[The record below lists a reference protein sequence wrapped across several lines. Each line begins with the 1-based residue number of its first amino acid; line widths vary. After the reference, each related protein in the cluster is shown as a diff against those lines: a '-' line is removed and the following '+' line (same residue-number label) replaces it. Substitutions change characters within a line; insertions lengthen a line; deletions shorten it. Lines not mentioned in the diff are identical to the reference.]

1 MSWEHV
7 VTWVAAGLA
16 IVAVGVAGWQLVLA
30 RREAREAAQQTEA
43 MRRLVTAAE
52 GQAEKAT
59 KAAQNA
65 RTQAERAWEQIKLAQ
80 SQLEEAREER
90 KTSTQTEQWE
100 WAYAITTSAR
110 ELVDS
115 SQELIRT
122 AMDGQVAPHYRV
134 AADRHY
140 RQTAQRWQETMV
152 KAVARTSPPLETQQ
166 QIVRFVDVHQRLHG
180 HLGVLLRAVETD
192 TLSQGDALSR
202 QVLGLRQ
209 EFNSVH
215 RHLQRTIS
223 ANLSKPDTA
232 TQANLSKPDTAT
244 QANLPKADTPTQA
257 NLPKPGVPPQ
267 QIAQRNDRAGSVPP
281 GEPGDPDPARDIG
294 ARLTQTVRG
303 AGSPGR

>member
-30 RREAREAAQQTEA
+30 RREAREAGKQAEA

-65 RTQAERAWEQIKLAQ
+65 RAQSERAWEQVKLAQ

-90 KTSTQTEQWE
+90 RTSTQTEQWE

-232 TQANLSKPDTAT
+232 
-244 QANLPKADTPTQA
+244 QANLPGGDTPTQA
-257 NLPKPGVPPQ
+257 NLPKPGAPTQANPPVPSTPTQ

-281 GEPGDPDPARDIG
+281 GA
-294 ARLTQTVRG
+294 
-303 AGSPGR
+303 